1 MGGVIEG
8 HTDSI
13 GSEEYNMG
21 LSKRRAESVASY
33 LASQGVNLGSRFA
46 TEAFGEAKP
55 IASNDTEAGRAEN
68 RRVVI
73 RRTDCDAQ

>member
-1 MGGVIEG
+1 
-8 HTDSI
+8 
-13 GSEEYNMG
+13 MG

-33 LASQGVNLGSRFA
+33 LQAQGVSLGSRFA

-55 IASNDTEAGRAEN
+55 IASNDSEAGRAEN

-73 RRTDCDAQ
+73 RRTDCDSSSK

>member
-1 MGGVIEG
+1 MIEG
-8 HTDSI
+8 HTDSV
-13 GSEEYNMG
+13 GSEAYNMG

-33 LASQGVNLGSRFA
+33 LASQGVNLGNRFA
-46 TEAFGEAKP
+46 TEAFGESKP

-73 RRTDCDAQ
+73 RRTDCDSASK